1 MEKKQKGRVHIMI
14 NDSLGPEW
22 RNLNDQIRIDKDN
35 TLRVNGEGIV
45 QASPDQATISLGVR
59 TENIDPA
66 TAQQENAL
74 IVANVLTSMTS
85 LGIPDDHIKTTD
97 YRIEPQYDFQDGKEL
112 FRNYRVT
119 HMIEIL
125 TNQIA
130 QVGAIVDTAVKNGAN
145 SVSNIRFSL
154 AKPELIYNQALSI
167 SLRNAYQKAQAITQT
182 IRTTLVP
189 IPLTVVELSGEPLPV
204 LYQANVFSKAVA
216 TPIQPGELT
225 ISARVQVE
233 YEYK

>member
-1 MEKKQKGRVHIMI
+1 MT
-14 NDSLGPEW
+14 NDSREDW
-22 RNLNDQIRIDKDN
+22 HAMNDLIRLDKDH

-45 QASPDQATISLGVR
+45 RASPDQATISLGVR

-66 TAQQENAL
+66 SAQQENAL
-74 IVANVLTSMTS
+74 LVAKVLTSMTS

-97 YRIEPQYDFQDGKEL
+97 YRIEPQYDFQDGKEI
-112 FRNYRVT
+112 FRNYKVT
-119 HMIEIL
+119 HMIDIL
-125 TNQIA
+125 TSQID
-130 QVGAIVDTAVKNGAN
+130 QVGVIVDTAVKNGAN

-154 AKPELIYNQALSI
+154 ANPELVYNQALSI
-167 SLRNAYQKAQAITQT
+167 SLRNAYQKALAITQT

-189 IPLTVVELSGEPLPV
+189 IPLKVVELSGEPLPV
-204 LYQANVFSKAVA
+204 LYQANVFSKAAA

>member
-1 MEKKQKGRVHIMI
+1 MEKNQKGRVHIMT
-14 NDSLGPEW
+14 NDSQEAW
-22 RNLNDQIRIDKDN
+22 RALNDQMHIDKEH
-35 TLRVNGEGIV
+35 TLLVNGEGIV
-45 QASPDQATISLGVR
+45 QASPDQATITLGVR

-74 IVANVLTSMTS
+74 IVANVLKAMTS
-85 LGIPDDHIKTTD
+85 LGIPDDQIKTTD
-97 YRIEPQYDFQDGKEL
+97 YRIEPQYDYQDGKEV
-112 FRNYRVT
+112 FRNYKVT

-125 TNQIA
+125 TSQIN

-145 SVSNIRFSL
+145 SVSHIRFSL
-154 AKPELIYNQALSI
+154 ANPELVYNQALSI
-167 SLRNAYQKAQAITQT
+167 SLRNAYQKALAITQT

-189 IPLTVVELSGEPLPV
+189 TPLKVVELSGEPLPV
-204 LYQANVFSKAVA
+204 LYQANVFSKAAA

-233 YEYK
+233 YEYN

>member
-1 MEKKQKGRVHIMI
+1 MEMNQKGRVHIMT
-14 NDSLGPEW
+14 NDSREDWHALN
-22 RNLNDQIRIDKDN
+22 NLIRLEKDY

-45 QASPDQATISLGVR
+45 RASPDQATISLGVR

-66 TAQQENAL
+66 SAQQENAL

-97 YRIEPQYDFQDGKEL
+97 YRIEPQYDFQDGKEI
-112 FRNYRVT
+112 FRNYKVT
-119 HMIEIL
+119 HMIDIL
-125 TNQIA
+125 TSQID
-130 QVGAIVDTAVKNGAN
+130 QVGVIVDTAVKNGAN

-154 AKPELIYNQALSI
+154 ANPELVYNQALSI
-167 SLRNAYQKAQAITQT
+167 SLRNAYQKALAITQT
-182 IRTTLVP
+182 IRTTLAP
-189 IPLTVVELSGEPLPV
+189 TPLKVVELSGEPLPV
-204 LYQANVFSKAVA
+204 LYQANVFSKAAA

>member
-1 MEKKQKGRVHIMI
+1 MT
-14 NDSLGPEW
+14 NDSQEAW
-22 RNLNDQIRIDKDN
+22 RALNDQMHIDKEH
-35 TLRVNGEGIV
+35 TLLVNGEGIV
-45 QASPDQATISLGVR
+45 QASPDQATITLGVR

-74 IVANVLTSMTS
+74 IVANVLKAMTS
-85 LGIPDDHIKTTD
+85 LGIPDDQIKTTD
-97 YRIEPQYDFQDGKEL
+97 YRIEPQYDYQDGKEV
-112 FRNYRVT
+112 FRNYKVT

-125 TNQIA
+125 TSQIN

-145 SVSNIRFSL
+145 SVSHIRFSL
-154 AKPELIYNQALSI
+154 ANPELVYNQALSI
-167 SLRNAYQKAQAITQT
+167 SLRNAYQKALAITQT

-189 IPLTVVELSGEPLPV
+189 TPLKVVELSGETLPV
-204 LYQANVFSKAVA
+204 LYQANVFSKAAA

-233 YEYK
+233 YEYN

>member
-1 MEKKQKGRVHIMI
+1 MEKNQKGRVHIMT
-14 NDSLGPEW
+14 NDSQEAW
-22 RNLNDQIRIDKDN
+22 RALNDQMHIDKEH
-35 TLRVNGEGIV
+35 TLLVNGEGIV
-45 QASPDQATISLGVR
+45 QASPDQATITLGVR

-74 IVANVLTSMTS
+74 IVANVLKAMTS
-85 LGIPDDHIKTTD
+85 LGIPDDQIKTTD
-97 YRIEPQYDFQDGKEL
+97 YRIEPQYDYQDGKEV
-112 FRNYRVT
+112 FRNYKVT

-125 TNQIA
+125 TSKIN

-145 SVSNIRFSL
+145 SVSHIRFSL
-154 AKPELIYNQALSI
+154 ANPELVYNQALSI
-167 SLRNAYQKAQAITQT
+167 SLRNAYQKAVAITQT

-189 IPLTVVELSGEPLPV
+189 TPLKVVELSGEPLPV
-204 LYQANVFSKAVA
+204 LYQANVFSKAAA

-233 YEYK
+233 YEYN